1 LQLGSTEKLVFWIMF
16 GVSVCACF
24 SFAALS
30 PWPVAP
36 VGGSGAA
43 GLPLATAAA
52 AAAAAPSPPSPLAVA
67 RRMLR
72 VCRDCCSLTTALS
85 SVWVGFLEGFFWGAV
100 AQAMPS
106 KTLTVAF
113 LAQVG

>member
-1 LQLGSTEKLVFWIMF
+1 MF

-43 GLPLATAAA
+43 GLPLAAAA
-52 AAAAAPSPPSPLAVA
+52 AGAAPSPPSPLAVA